1 MVRKNRIE
9 ADVNHTLT
17 NTKEIVLVQLNH
29 YFERKLG
36 STLYAFYPHTHTPC
50 AIHMLLCTSV
60 QGYKQRR
67 GVHHCPG
74 TNEVHLS
81 RLLEDGL

>member
-1 MVRKNRIE
+1 MVRRNRIE

-36 STLYAFYPHTHTPC
+36 STLYTCYPHTRT
-50 AIHMLLCTSV
+50 LCNTHTSV
-60 QGYKQRR
+60 YICTGLQASE